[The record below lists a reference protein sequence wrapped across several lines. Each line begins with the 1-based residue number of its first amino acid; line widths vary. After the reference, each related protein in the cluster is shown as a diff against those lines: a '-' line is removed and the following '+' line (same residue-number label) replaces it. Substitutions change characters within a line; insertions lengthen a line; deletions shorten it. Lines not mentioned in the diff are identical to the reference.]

1 MVAMAV
7 AGVGVALGLIGI
19 VRTIW
24 PARESLASL
33 IGELESHASEDGRN
47 GSYRGPDARA
57 LGSRGGLRYEL
68 GLRGARVLATWH
80 WEGWVAPCDL
90 AIDQKSMPEL
100 CAQALGSM
108 FALACVPVFIWAFG
122 ELVGVTLP
130 VFAPAWGVLAC
141 ALVGLLMPVLELK
154 SRAARRRE
162 HFRRALSAFLGL
174 VAMAQAGGM
183 GIEGALLA
191 SANVSDD
198 WAFVRMRRA
207 IDTARGLQV
216 TPWEA
221 LGALGE
227 EIGVEE
233 MVELSLHI
241 GLAGREGARVR
252 ASLAA
257 KADSLRRREMA
268 REEAQANAITEKMFL
283 PGVVLMAGF
292 MVFIGYPALES
303 VFRAA

>member
-1 MVAMAV
+1 
-7 AGVGVALGLIGI
+7 
-19 VRTIW
+19 
-24 PARESLASL
+24 S
-33 IGELESHASEDGRN
+33 
-47 GSYRGPDARA
+47 
-57 LGSRGGLRYEL
+57 
-68 GLRGARVLATWH
+68 
-80 WEGWVAPCDL
+80 
-90 AIDQKSMPEL
+90 
-100 CAQALGSM
+100 
-108 FALACVPVFIWAFG
+108 
-122 ELVGVTLP
+122 
-130 VFAPAWGVLAC
+130 
-141 ALVGLLMPVLELK
+141 
-154 SRAARRRE
+154 
-162 HFRRALSAFLGL
+162 
-174 VAMAQAGGM
+174 
-183 GIEGALLA
+183 
-191 SANVSDD
+191 
-198 WAFVRMRRA
+198 